1 MGTAHMD
8 ATAMADE
15 ATRMI
20 QFLRTAGTEEQ
31 RIVYAVLEG
40 MRLQKAI
47 DSTGGQAES
56 KPA

>member
-1 MGTAHMD
+1 MGTSPMD
-8 ATAMADE
+8 TVAMADE
-15 ATRMI
+15 AARVI

-47 DSTGGQAES
+47 DSTDGQEES